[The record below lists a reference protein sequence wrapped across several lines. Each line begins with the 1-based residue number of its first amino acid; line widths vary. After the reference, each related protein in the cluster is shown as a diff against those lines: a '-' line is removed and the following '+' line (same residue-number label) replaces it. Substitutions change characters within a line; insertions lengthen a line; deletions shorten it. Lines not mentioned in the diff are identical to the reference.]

1 MAKKPRD
8 AGQKAEQPRLI
19 SAAAGGTDAAEGS
32 STYNAGMTVFSYILG
47 GIVVWSLIG
56 WGLDVLFKTHWIVLV
71 GALVGLAGGLYLSFA
86 PRFRGRQVKDDV
98 DHESDR
104 S

>member
-1 MAKKPRD
+1 MAKRINGSERD
-8 AGQKAEQPRLI
+8 AAKPSLI
-19 SAAAGGTDAAEGS
+19 SAAAGGSDAAEGS
-32 STYNAGMTVFSYILG
+32 TTYNAGMTVFSYILG

-56 WGLDVLFKTHWIVLV
+56 WGLDALFKTHWIVLI

-86 PRFRGRQVKDDV
+86 PRFRSKHVKDDV
-98 DHESDR
+98 DRGSDQ

>member
-1 MAKKPRD
+1 MAKRTHGSQHDAEKP
-8 AGQKAEQPRLI
+8 ALI
-19 SAAAGGTDAAEGS
+19 SAAAGGSDAVEGS

-56 WGLDVLFKTHWIVLV
+56 WGLDVLFKTHWIVLI
-71 GALVGLAGGLYLSFA
+71 GALVGLAGGLYLSFT
-86 PRFRGRQVKDDV
+86 PRFRSKHVKDDV
-98 DHESDR
+98 DRGSGR

>member
-1 MAKKPRD
+1 M
-8 AGQKAEQPRLI
+8 I

-32 STYNAGMTVFSYILG
+32 TTYNAGMTVFSYILG

-56 WGLDVLFKTHWIVLV
+56 WGLDALFKTQWIVLV

-86 PRFRGRQVKDDV
+86 PRFRSQHVKEDV
-98 DHESDR
+98 NGKSDR